1 MSETKNQV
9 CAIIGA
15 SHAGVNL
22 AFNLRKEG
30 WEGEII
36 IYDKD
41 PNTPYHRP
49 PLSKSYIIDGDLS
62 NNLLKPLESYE
73 KDNITLQLGK
83 LFAFRRVLYNDH
95 IRLQW

>member
-36 IYDKD
+36 IYDKESTGMQFI
-41 PNTPYHRP
+41 N
-49 PLSKSYIIDGDLS
+49 K
-62 NNLLKPLESYE
+62 LKA
-73 KDNITLQLGK
+73 N
-83 LFAFRRVLYNDH
+83 
-95 IRLQW
+95 